1 MTRLRR
7 LLPRPAAEDGSA
19 VVEFVFLAV
28 LLLVPLVYLLLAAF
42 QVQRA
47 AYAASAAARE
57 AGRGFVTAASGADAE
72 LRARAAADVA
82 LRDHGL
88 DADSVGLSVTC
99 SARPCLTPGA
109 AVTVRIDTSVP
120 LPLVPALLGRPA
132 ASVAVHAEH
141 REVVDV
147 YAASRP

>member
-1 MTRLRR
+1 MT
-7 LLPRPAAEDGSA
+7 PAARDEGSA
-19 VVEFVFLAV
+19 PIEFVFLAV
-28 LLLVPLVYLLLAAF
+28 LLLVPLVYVLLAAF
-42 QVQRA
+42 EVQRA

-57 AGRGFVTAASGADAE
+57 AGRGFVTSGSGGDAE
-72 LRARAAADVA
+72 LRAQAAADVA

-88 DADSVGLSVTC
+88 DAGSVRLTLAC

-109 AVTVRIDTSVP
+109 AVTVRVEAAVP
-120 LPLVPALLGRPA
+120 LPLVPALLGRPV

-147 YAASRP
+147 YAAGRP